1 MRMPSNFCLRPTPL
15 ASHLRTTSSGVCKA
29 PSLSKQK
36 ASPMPLVVM
45 MKEMTPRMIVSVMLL
60 KLSQKKPGLLLP
72 LNTVSRIVPSVEWL
86 LKLSHSP
93 GWLLPLVGLLSLVR
107 LWLLKCPR
115 DLLSAISCGWL
126 RYALKKGVKSLTLP
140 CATPCQVVWNLTRI
154 YLVGSRRAARSGMAE
169 PSL

>member
-1 MRMPSNFCLRPTPL
+1 MPSNLCLRPTPL

-93 GWLLPLVGLLSLVR
+93 GWLLPLVGLL
-107 LWLLKCPR
+107 WLLKCPR
-115 DLLSAISCGWL
+115 DLLSAISYGWL

-154 YLVGSRRAARSGMAE
+154 SLVGSRQAARSGMTE